1 MCVRQMRP
9 PVGGLL
15 DSENCFCP
23 LSQKPV
29 QKWFC
34 PERGSLSVKGV
45 FEKKFQVRER
55 IPLSALAFRYRLD
68 SEQFSYPKDLP
79 RGQW

>member
-1 MCVRQMRP
+1 
-9 PVGGLL
+9 
-15 DSENCFCP
+15 
-23 LSQKPV
+23 
-29 QKWFC
+29 
-34 PERGSLSVKGV
+34 VKGV